1 MTPAEFPALR
11 LAAGLLLVVI
21 AIPLLFAGPYAGFA
35 GLALLALG
43 SILLLSTAASLIRGH
58 PPGHR
63 EQPRYLCVNCGYDA
77 RGIDDWKCPECGT
90 VLTGRFPDPPTARHN
105 RRPASD
111 PNGEPR

>member
-11 LAAGLLLVVI
+11 VAAALLLAVI
-21 AIPLLFAGPYAGFA
+21 AIPFLFAGPYARFA
-35 GLALLALG
+35 GLTLFALG
-43 SILLLSTAASLIRGH
+43 TVFLLSTAASLIRRQA
-58 PPGHR
+58 PGHR

-90 VLTGRFPDPPTARHN
+90 VLIGRFPDPPIARHN
-105 RRPASD
+105 QRPASD